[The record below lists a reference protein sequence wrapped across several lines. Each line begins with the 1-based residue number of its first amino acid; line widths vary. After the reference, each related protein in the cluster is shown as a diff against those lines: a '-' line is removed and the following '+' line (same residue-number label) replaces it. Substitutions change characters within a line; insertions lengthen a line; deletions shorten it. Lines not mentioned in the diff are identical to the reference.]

1 MILIVEKLKKEKE
14 KKGWDPNLPYSLKVP
29 SVLHVESYC

>member
-1 MILIVEKLKKEKE
+1 MVLIVEKLKE
-14 KKGWDPNLPYSLKVP
+14 KKKKKEWDPNLRYSLKVP